1 MDKIILG
8 MLMLKRITIY
18 EIRNIIKL
26 NFKSMCSD
34 SMGSIQ
40 ASIKKLL
47 AKEMII
53 YNEFVDN
60 GINKKVYSITPCG
73 RSFFLEWLNTPM
85 DITKT
90 KNMEL
95 SKLLFMGLIP
105 ENDRIDLISKV
116 IDNTKKELEYLQSI
130 LNSLEN
136 SEYNKS
142 RYLEDLQK
150 DFEYMDGI
158 IDATG
163 NEDIEKN
170 IIDINKFENLTL
182 QLGMD
187 TTEFYLQWFIKL
199 KNSIESDV

>member
-8 MLMLKRITIY
+8 ILMLKRITIY
-18 EIRNIIKL
+18 EMRNIIKL

-60 GINKKVYSITPCG
+60 GINKKVYSITPFG
-73 RSFFLEWLNTPM
+73 RSFFLEWINTPM

-105 ENDRIDLISKV
+105 ENDRINIISKV

-130 LNSLEN
+130 LSSLEN
-136 SEYNKS
+136 SEYNKN
-142 RYLEDLQK
+142 RYLENLQK
-150 DFEYMDGI
+150 DFEYMEGI

-182 QLGMD
+182 QLGID

-199 KNSIESDV
+199 KNSIESDL